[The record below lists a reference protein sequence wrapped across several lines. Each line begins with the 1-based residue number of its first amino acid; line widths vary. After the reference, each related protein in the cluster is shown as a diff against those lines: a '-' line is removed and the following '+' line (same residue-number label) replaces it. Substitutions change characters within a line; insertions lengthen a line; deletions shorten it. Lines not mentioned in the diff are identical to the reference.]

1 MRELM
6 VANDVDEYI
15 AAAPAAARTKL
26 RQMRSIFR
34 EAAPQAEEG
43 ISYRMPYYRYRG
55 ALGGFAAYEEHVS
68 LFGAIPDGLKKELG
82 SYKTGRGSVLF
93 PLDRP
98 LPVTLVA
105 RLVRARVKA
114 NEERA

>member
-26 RQMRSIFR
+26 RQMRS
-34 EAAPQAEEG
+34 
-43 ISYRMPYYRYRG
+43 
-55 ALGGFAAYEEHVS
+55 
-68 LFGAIPDGLKKELG
+68 IPDGLKKELG